1 MRVEAIV
8 RGLRVDKTFLL
19 VKYHMHLKL
28 GQVTSSWPEPSGRAV
43 EQYTLSVELV
53 HQSKTQHALVPI
65 SMAVIA
71 GWTGRDRVRVEEH
84 IAELEK
90 LGVKR
95 PRSIPTFYPVSSA
108 RLTTRSCIEAL
119 GAESSGEVEFVL
131 LQHDQRLWVTVGSDH
146 TDRGVETY
154 DIGVSKQMCD
164 KPVASTWWA
173 LEDVSDHW
181 DRLMLRSYIGS
192 GSEKTLY
199 QEGAVS
205 AMLEP
210 QTLLAHFRDSGGIVR
225 EGALM
230 FCGTLPARGGIRPA
244 PRFAM
249 ELEDPVYGRAIRHE
263 YAVAYL
269 GASA

>member
-1 MRVEAIV
+1 MGE
-8 RGLRVDKTFLL
+8 
-19 VKYHMHLKL
+19 H
-28 GQVTSSWPEPSGRAV
+28 
-43 EQYTLSVELV
+43 TLSVDLV
-53 HQSKTQHALVPI
+53 RRSQIQHALVPI
-65 SMAVIA
+65 NVAVIA
-71 GWTGRDRVRVEEH
+71 GWTGRDRVLVEAH

-95 PRSIPTFYPVSSA
+95 PRSIPTFYPVSSV
-108 RLTTRSCIEAL
+108 RLTTRSSMEAL

-131 LQHDQRLWVTVGSDH
+131 LQHDQRLWVGVGSDH
-146 TDRGVETY
+146 TDRRVESY

-192 GSEKTLY
+192 GSEQTLY

-205 AMLEP
+205 AMLDP
-210 QTLLAHFRDSGGIVR
+210 ATLLAYYRDSGGILE

-249 ELEDPVYGRAIRHE
+249 ELEDPVSGRSIRHE

-269 GASA
+269 GVCS